1 MDNTFI
7 KIENVSFA
15 YGSKPVLKDISLD
28 VRKGEFVAVIGYNGS
43 GKSTLAKLINGILL
57 PTSGRVVV
65 DGMDT
70 SDQQNLSRIRRKV
83 GMVFQNPDN
92 QIVATIVEED
102 VAFAPEN
109 LGVASEE
116 IDELVTSAID
126 TVGLN
131 KHRFDAPHK
140 LSGGQKQRVA
150 IAGVLAMQPEC
161 IILDEPTA
169 MLDPKGRQMVNDV
182 IRKLNDSGITV
193 ILITHFMEE
202 AATADRVLVLA
213 DGAVELSGAPV
224 DVFSRYEK
232 LYELGVAVP
241 AANELCRILNG
252 MDKRVP
258 SYPVT
263 NGECVEALDEYLGGG
278 R

>member
-15 YGSKPVLKDISLD
+15 YGATPVLKDVSLD
-28 VRKGEFVAVIGYNGS
+28 VERGEFVAVIGYNGS

-57 PTSGRVVV
+57 PTQGNVTV

-70 SDQQNLSRIRRKV
+70 LVEENIPRIRRKV

-109 LGVASEE
+109 LCIPSEE
-116 IDELVTSAID
+116 IEELVTSAID
-126 TVGLN
+126 TVGLK
-131 KHRFDAPHK
+131 KHRFDSPHK

-182 IRKLNDSGITV
+182 IRKLNEGGITV

-213 DGAVELSGAPV
+213 DGMVRLSGSPAE
-224 DVFSRYEK
+224 VFSRYEE

-241 AANELCRILNG
+241 PSNELCHILHQA
-252 MDKRVP
+252 DPAVP
-258 SYPVT
+258 STPVT
-263 NGECVEALDEYLGGG
+263 EEDCVKALHEYLGGEA
-278 R
+278 